1 MEERNCHLLFEY
13 LRNILY
19 DPKQPPLRLS
29 DLDEPF
35 QKLGMG
41 LQCLDKA
48 VREMK
53 DYSAALSRGIL
64 MEVTPSRENPLCAN
78 LKNIQSNLCHLTWQ
92 AKQVA
97 KGDYTQTVS
106 YLGEFSEA
114 FNTMTAQLRERE
126 RSLKA
131 ETQREKEHAKV
142 VDKYNQLLLDLI
154 KHSKEDIL
162 ITSVERPR
170 LLYASSNNLTQE
182 QNEELFLL
190 FRRKQQKGM
199 IAPAARGTIHDWVWE
214 AEDDTHRFY
223 RITTVLME
231 WKGQPAY
238 AHIVLEI
245 TEDKLEHGK
254 LEQQANYDKLT
265 KIGNRYYFYSQMEE
279 MLQSKEPMVFCY
291 CDLDHLKAVN
301 DTYGHP
307 EGDWYLT
314 DFTETVKENI
324 RENDVFARLGGDEF
338 CIVLKKCPQEQ
349 AAEKMEHILHVF
361 NRRGAKPYEKSFS
374 YGIVP
379 LTGGHETADIDH
391 ILQQADAAMY
401 QQKRERKNERQ

>member
-1 MEERNCHLLFEY
+1 MEERNCQLLFEY

-29 DLDEPF
+29 ELDEPY

-41 LQCLDKA
+41 LQYLDKA
-48 VREMK
+48 VREMR

-97 KGDYTQTVS
+97 KGDYTQAVS

-114 FNTMTAQLRERE
+114 FNTMTAQLQDREAFLR
-126 RSLKA
+126 A
-131 ETQREKEHAKV
+131 EAHREKEHAKV
-142 VDKYNQLLLDLI
+142 VGKYNQLLLDLI
-154 KHSKEDIL
+154 RHSNEDIL
-162 ITSVERPR
+162 ITSVDQPE
-170 LLYASSNNLTQE
+170 LLYTSNNNLTEKQD
-182 QNEELFLL
+182 EELLL
-190 FRRKQQKGM
+190 RFRQRQQKGLVR
-199 IAPAARGTIHDWVWE
+199 PSARGTVHDWVWE
-214 AEDDTHRFY
+214 TEDEEHRFY

-231 WKGQPAY
+231 WQSRPAY

-245 TEDKLEHGK
+245 TEDKLRHGE
-254 LEQQANYDKLT
+254 LEREAHYDKLT
-265 KIGNRYYFYSQMEE
+265 KVGNRHYFYHQMEDL
-279 MLQSKEPMVFCY
+279 LQAKVPMVFCY
-291 CDLDHLKAVN
+291 CDLDHLKEVN
-301 DTYGHP
+301 DAYGHP

-314 DFTETVKENI
+314 DFAETVKESI

-338 CIVLKKCPQEQ
+338 CIVLKKCPEEQ
-349 AAEKMEHILHVF
+349 AIEKMEAILQKF
-361 NRRGAKPYEKSFS
+361 TRRGAKPYPKSFS

-379 LTGGHETADIDH
+379 LTAGHEAADLDH
-391 ILQQADAAMY
+391 ILRQADAAMY
-401 QQKRERKNERQ
+401 QQKRARKNERK

>member
-1 MEERNCHLLFEY
+1 
-13 LRNILY
+13 
-19 DPKQPPLRLS
+19 
-29 DLDEPF
+29 
-35 QKLGMG
+35 
-41 LQCLDKA
+41 
-48 VREMK
+48 
-53 DYSAALSRGIL
+53 
-64 MEVTPSRENPLCAN
+64 
-78 LKNIQSNLCHLTWQ
+78 
-92 AKQVA
+92 
-97 KGDYTQTVS
+97 
-106 YLGEFSEA
+106 
-114 FNTMTAQLRERE
+114 MTAQLQERE

-131 ETQREKEHAKV
+131 EAQREKEHAKV

-170 LLYASSNNLTQE
+170 LLYASSNNLTPE

-190 FRRKQQKGM
+190 FRQKQQKGM

-223 RITTVLME
+223 RVTTVLME

-238 AHIVLEI
+238 AHIVLEV

-254 LEQQANYDKLT
+254 LEQEAHYDKLT
-265 KIGNRYYFYSQMEE
+265 KIGNRHYFYNQVGD
-279 MLQSKEPMVFCY
+279 MLQAEEPMVFCY
-291 CDLDHLKAVN
+291 CDLDHLKEVN

-314 DFTETVKENI
+314 DFAETVKENI

-379 LTGGHETADIDH
+379 LTAGHGTVDLDE
-391 ILQQADAAMY
+391 ILEQADAAMY
-401 QQKRERKNERQ
+401 RQKRERKKERK